1 MVDFKKIREELTD
14 PGLTV
19 WTYGPDKFRNKTI
32 GELPSSFLKW
42 AAENCSNDRLA
53 VAADKEWSYREKYN
67 LHFYDE
73 G

>member
-1 MVDFKKIREELTD
+1 MNNLKDKELKD

-19 WTYGPDKFRNKTI
+19 WIYGPDKFRGKLV

-53 VAADKEWSYREKYN
+53 VAADNEWNHREKYN
-67 LHFYDE
+67 CHIYD
-73 G
+73 